1 MRANDLKGRTMAFAV
16 SIARL
21 TGSLPRSR
29 EADVFGRQL
38 LRSGAS
44 VGANYR
50 AAGRA
55 QSTAHMISKL
65 AIVEEEAD
73 ECIYWL
79 ELLVQAGI
87 VHAEAAAPLLREAS
101 ELVAITVASKKRL
114 RARLQTSASR
124 TSNFGVRTSGESSI
138 VNRQSGPPG
147 VPAP

>member
-21 TGSLPRSR
+21 TTSLPRSP

-38 LRSGAS
+38 LRSGSS

-73 ECIYWL
+73 ECIHWL
-79 ELLVQAGI
+79 ELLVQA
-87 VHAEAAAPLLREAS
+87 EDAAPLLRETS
-101 ELVAITVASKKRL
+101 ELVAITVASKKTL

-124 TSNFGVRTSGESSI
+124 TSNFEVRTAEE
-138 VNRQSGPPG
+138 P
-147 VPAP
+147 

>member
-21 TGSLPRSR
+21 TTSLPRSR

-38 LRSGAS
+38 LRSGSS

-55 QSTAHMISKL
+55 QSTAHMLSKL

-79 ELLVQAGI
+79 ELLVQTGI
-87 VHAEAAAPLLREAS
+87 VQAEHAAPLLREAS
-101 ELVAITVASKKRL
+101 ELVAITVASKKTL

-124 TSNFGVRTSGESSI
+124 TLICEVRTSEES
-138 VNRQSGPPG
+138 
-147 VPAP
+147 

>member
-1 MRANDLKGRTMAFAV
+1 MAFAV

-138 VNRQSGPPG
+138 VNRQSDRRDGPTR
-147 VPAP
+147 

>member
-1 MRANDLKGRTMAFAV
+1 MAFAM

-21 TGSLPRSR
+21 TTSLPRSP

-38 LRSGAS
+38 LRSGSS

-79 ELLVQAGI
+79 ELLVQA
-87 VHAEAAAPLLREAS
+87 EDAAPLLRETS
-101 ELVAITVASKKRL
+101 ELVAITVASKKTL

-124 TSNFGVRTSGESSI
+124 TSNFEVRTAEE
-138 VNRQSGPPG
+138 P
-147 VPAP
+147 

>member
-21 TGSLPRSR
+21 TTSLPRSP

-38 LRSGAS
+38 LRSGSS

-79 ELLVQAGI
+79 ELLVQA
-87 VHAEAAAPLLREAS
+87 EDAAPLLREAS
-101 ELVAITVASKKRL
+101 ELVAITVASKKTL
-114 RARLQTSASR
+114 RARLRTSASR
-124 TSNFGVRTSGESSI
+124 TSNFEVRTAEE
-138 VNRQSGPPG
+138 P
-147 VPAP
+147 

>member
-1 MRANDLKGRTMAFAV
+1 MAFAV

-21 TGSLPRSR
+21 TTSLPRSR

-38 LRSGAS
+38 LRSGSS

-55 QSTAHMISKL
+55 QSTAHMLSKL
-65 AIVEEEAD
+65 EIVEEEAD

-79 ELLVQAGI
+79 ELPVQTGIVQAE
-87 VHAEAAAPLLREAS
+87 HAAPLLRKAP
-101 ELVAITVASKKRL
+101 ELVAITVASKKAL

-124 TSNFGVRTSGESSI
+124 TLICEVRTSEES
-138 VNRQSGPPG
+138 
-147 VPAP
+147 

>member
-21 TGSLPRSR
+21 TTSLPRSR

-38 LRSGAS
+38 LRSGSS

-55 QSTAHMISKL
+55 QSTAHMLSNL

-79 ELLVQAGI
+79 ELLVQTGI
-87 VHAEAAAPLLREAS
+87 VQAEHAAPLLREAP
-101 ELVAITVASKKRL
+101 ELVAITVASKKTL

-124 TSNFGVRTSGESSI
+124 TLICEVRTSEES
-138 VNRQSGPPG
+138 
-147 VPAP
+147 

>member
-1 MRANDLKGRTMAFAV
+1 MAFAV

-29 EADVFGRQL
+29 EADIFGRQL
-38 LRSGAS
+38 LRSGSS

-55 QSTAHMISKL
+55 QSTAHMLSKL

-79 ELLVQAGI
+79 ELLFCAGI
-87 VHAEAAAPLLREAS
+87 VPAKDAAPLLREAS
-101 ELVAITVASKKRL
+101 ELVAITVASKKKL
-114 RARLQTSASR
+114 RARLSPSASR
-124 TSNFGVRTSGESSI
+124 TSNFDSRTSSEASI
-138 VNRQSGPPG
+138 ASRQSDYRDGPTR
-147 VPAP
+147 